1 MLSPIVIPARGI
13 AVADHRAGDV
23 AGSARA
29 AEGRGAVSTGAACRY
44 TLERGTEKLE
54 HKVSSLVWSLATRS
68 DRPERAEESR
78 QAAPVSFDKGRAR
91 LAREKI
97 RERRWREQFLA
108 ADLFADPAW
117 DMLLDLYAAFYERRQ
132 VSVSSLCIAAAVPA
146 TTALRWI
153 KTMTDAG
160 LFERSVDP
168 DDARRVFIDI
178 SEKGRIAMDGYFD
191 RLAEGDVRFNC

>member
-1 MLSPIVIPARGI
+1 MTAGGISPMRTPTIEERFE
-13 AVADHRAGDV
+13 R
-23 AGSARA
+23 
-29 AEGRGAVSTGAACRY
+29 
-44 TLERGTEKLE
+44 LEN
-54 HKVSSLVWSLATRS
+54 KVSSLVWSLAK
-68 DRPERAEESR
+68 RAEWPELAEEPR
-78 QAAPVSFDKGRAR
+78 QAAPVSFEKGRAR

-97 RERRWREQFLA
+97 RERRWREQFFA

-160 LFERSVDP
+160 LFERAIDP
-168 DDARRVFIDI
+168 DDARRIFIGI

-191 RLAEGDVRFNC
+191 KFAEGDPRFSC

>member
-1 MLSPIVIPARGI
+1 MISKGGFGMERLNGMGTGGMSPMRTP
-13 AVADHRAGDV
+13 
-23 AGSARA
+23 
-29 AEGRGAVSTGAACRY
+29 
-44 TLERGTEKLE
+44 TLEERFERIE
-54 HKVSSLVWSLATRS
+54 SQVSSLIWSLATRS
-68 DRPERAEESR
+68 DRPARAEEPQQS
-78 QAAPVSFDKGRAR
+78 APVSFDKGRAR

-132 VSVSSLCIAAAVPA
+132 VSVSSPCIAAAVPA

-160 LFERSVDP
+160 LFERAIDP
-168 DDARRVFIDI
+168 DDARRIFIGI

-191 RLAEGDVRFNC
+191 RLAEGDARFNC